1 MQTTEKFHILF
12 AIDSLIDRGSEK
24 ITIDLGETFLKLG
37 HKVSIVIYENIV
49 EFSFDSRIKI
59 YNLNPANRQYPRIL
73 SCLTDN
79 KNVQLFKKL
88 LNSIETERGSI
99 NLILSALPRID
110 RILSRIK
117 DNRIYH
123 VIHSPISMQN
133 EIKESNWRKK
143 ISRIWHM
150 KRIYDSRKIICVSE
164 SVCNDLIDF
173 VKVRPASIQTIYN
186 PFNFDRLENLG
197 SKAFKLP
204 AKLIRKK
211 YIIHVGTFTLR
222 EKRQDL
228 LIEAFALSKLKCKL
242 VLLGKGK
249 NEKEINDLI
258 KKHSLADKVVVPGF
272 QTNPYPWI
280 KYARLLVLSSRYEG
294 FGNVLIE
301 ALALGT
307 PVLSTDCGG
316 PNEILSEGMLDCLV
330 PNGELKPL
338 AKKIHSFYSKPPHIN
353 SESLHRFD
361 AIYIAKEYLK
371 LIPKN

>member
-1 MQTTEKFHILF
+1 MVDIQHFRPLGQLEDEY
-12 AIDSLIDRGSEK
+12 AQDSA
-24 ITIDLGETFLKLG
+24 ETFDKETPALAA
-37 HKVSIVIYENIV
+37 NT
-49 EFSFDSRIKI
+49 KI
-59 YNLNPANRQYPRIL
+59 
-73 SCLTDN
+73 
-79 KNVQLFKKL
+79 
-88 LNSIETERGSI
+88 E
-99 NLILSALPRID
+99 
-110 RILSRIK
+110 
-117 DNRIYH
+117 
-123 VIHSPISMQN
+123 SPN
-133 EIKESNWRKK
+133 
-143 ISRIWHM
+143 
-150 KRIYDSRKIICVSE
+150 
-164 SVCNDLIDF
+164 
-173 VKVRPASIQTIYN
+173 
-186 PFNFDRLENLG
+186 
-197 SKAFKLP
+197 
-204 AKLIRKK
+204 
-211 YIIHVGTFTLR
+211 
-222 EKRQDL
+222 
-228 LIEAFALSKLKCKL
+228 
-242 VLLGKGK
+242 K

-371 LIPKN
+371 LIPKNYNF